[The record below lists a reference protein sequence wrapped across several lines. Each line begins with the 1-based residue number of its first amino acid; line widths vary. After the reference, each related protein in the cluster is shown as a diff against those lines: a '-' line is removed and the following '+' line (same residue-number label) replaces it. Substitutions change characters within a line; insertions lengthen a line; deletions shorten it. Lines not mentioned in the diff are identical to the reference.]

1 MKILKEQAWVPLIFI
16 ILSIILSIIFLSLS
30 AYNPLTPLENI
41 LFQIFILVAGI
52 GGSHALGAKSSKE
65 MAQDM
70 IKPRA
75 KSAFRRLIS
84 VYSNLQRIATL
95 ISGYDK
101 SNEKVAVTVLLQI
114 EQIVIGEITTVDD
127 SMADWH
133 DIIPNEVEELMK
145 TRLKGKVE
153 DHGYKNQSQSG

>member
-1 MKILKEQAWVPLIFI
+1 
-16 ILSIILSIIFLSLS
+16 
-30 AYNPLTPLENI
+30 
-41 LFQIFILVAGI
+41 VAGI